1 MTNDNKVGTN
11 GDAGKGVTLSHWQRV
26 GRQVWNMPFLLY
38 LVKCLL
44 GTVICYGFYVLVPQY
59 HLYWSLVS
67 VLLVLAPDHLDSI
80 KLPLDRIK
88 ANLAGGMVGL
98 ACFFLPLPPLA
109 ALCIGVPVT
118 ILVCYLLGFGN
129 AARSA
134 LAAIIIVFIQENES
148 GNWQIAM
155 ERMGA
160 VVLGCLVAL
169 ALTLLFHW
177 GELLAARRRSA
188 LCSEMDGE

>member
-26 GRQVWNMPFLLY
+26 GRQVWIMPFLLY

-67 VLLVLAPDHLDSI
+67 VLMVLAPDHLDSI
-80 KLPLDRIK
+80 K
-88 ANLAGGMVGL
+88 
-98 ACFFLPLPPLA
+98 A

-177 GELLAARRRSA
+177 GDLLAARRRSA

>member
-1 MTNDNKVGTN
+1 MTDDNKAGTN
-11 GDAGKGVTLSHWQRV
+11 SDSKKGVASGHWRRIA
-26 GRQVWNMPFLLY
+26 RQVGNMPFALY

-67 VLLVLAPDHLDSI
+67 VLLVLAPDHHDSI

-88 ANLAGGMVGL
+88 ANLAGGVVGL

-148 GNWQIAM
+148 WNWQIAM

-169 ALTLLFHW
+169 ALTLVFHW
-177 GELLAARRRSA
+177 GELLAVRHFSDQ
-188 LCSEMDGE
+188 ST